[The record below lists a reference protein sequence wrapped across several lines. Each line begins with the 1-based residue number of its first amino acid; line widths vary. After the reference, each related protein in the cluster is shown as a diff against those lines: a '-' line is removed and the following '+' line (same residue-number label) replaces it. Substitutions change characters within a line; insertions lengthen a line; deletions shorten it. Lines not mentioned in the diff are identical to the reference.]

1 MFVKCLLKKD
11 KLFRPSNRIDLN
23 SLFTFVFNDKGVKLI
38 LEMKD
43 VMLRFFSLSSLFKKT
58 IQKNSVPSIQEKQ
71 EKNSLLAEQFL
82 AMKLKILRSKYC
94 WTNVLFLVL
103 HV

>member
-1 MFVKCLLKKD
+1 MQTV
-11 KLFRPSNRIDLN
+11 KLFA
-23 SLFTFVFNDKGVKLI
+23 FVFNDKGVKLI

-43 VMLRFFSLSSLFKKT
+43 VMLGFFSLSSLFKKNNT
-58 IQKNSVPSIQEKQ
+58 EILYRRYRKTE

-94 WTNVLFLVL
+94 WWTNVLF
-103 HV
+103 